1 MEIVQLGPSV
11 VYLEVLGHVSPQLFH
26 VLAWG
31 VQFVLLGL
39 VLVVQLG
46 IFALLVLCLVWWILK
61 WAQ

>member
-11 VYLEVLGHVSPQLFH
+11 VYLVVLGHVSLQLLLF
-26 VLAWG
+26 LAWG
-31 VQFVLLGL
+31 VQLVLLGL

-46 IFALLVLCLVWWILK
+46 LCALLVLCLLWWMLK